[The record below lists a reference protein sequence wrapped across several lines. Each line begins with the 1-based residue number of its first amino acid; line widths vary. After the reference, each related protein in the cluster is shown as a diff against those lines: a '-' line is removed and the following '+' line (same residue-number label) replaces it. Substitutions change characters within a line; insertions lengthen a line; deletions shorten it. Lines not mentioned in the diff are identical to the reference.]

1 MMSAQRENPQTS
13 GASHASAWI
22 TVIVAVPLLYLL
34 TLPAVVA
41 AVVPIG
47 SPAAPDRSHWLYTY
61 AVPAVW
67 LSEMDVFS
75 KLYNP
80 YCEWCWKA
88 VLKRTDTL

>member
-1 MMSAQRENPQTS
+1 MSAHREDPQS
-13 GASHASAWI
+13 SDASHASMWI
-22 TVIVAVPLLYLL
+22 TLIVAVPLLYLL

-41 AVVPIG
+41 MVVPIG
-47 SPAAPDRSHWLYTY
+47 SSGPGPSHWLNIYV
-61 AVPAVW
+61 APAVW

-88 VLKRTDTL
+88 VLKRTDTF